1 MTNHAPKFDASHI
14 VFSFGVLSD
23 WHIKQDAE
31 PERDN
36 REKLISALTQ
46 LRARAERDDPQGLAL
61 LIAAGDLTHDGK
73 NEEIILLKETMDQAM
88 AWDKTAFLYVAG
100 NHDRHNPDCNAAYR
114 EVFGTLTDGGFSHQ
128 AAAPDGLLSGNRHVV
143 VQGRHFITLDP
154 GKYHK
159 QESNVFS
166 ESTKT
171 WLDETLSEITS
182 AEPQA
187 YVYLITHLLIQ
198 DTCYGS
204 SRGYFYATADVS
216 EILNKYPQ
224 VVTFGGHL
232 HYPLNDE
239 RAIMQTAFTSLE
251 TATLSDMLID
261 GFDCNNVR
269 KTKTDGNRAFA
280 QGLLVQADAAGNLR
294 VTKMDFWNRAEIG
307 EPWML
312 DAPTSDGAHLTRYTA
327 HRAADA
333 GRPMLAGEVE
343 TSFGVSE
350 EGESCLYVTLDAA
363 QYAGWVRDY
372 TVTLIAEVEDELTR
386 EYRHMTD
393 FYRYPQY
400 LDMPRCVKITIPAVA
415 RNRYTVSVTARDCWG
430 NISNTLTGTVQP

>member
-1 MTNHAPKFDASHI
+1 MINHAPKFDASNI

-36 REKLISALTQ
+36 REKLISALNQ
-46 LRARAERDDPQGLAL
+46 LRARAEQDDPQGLSL

-73 NEEIILLKETMDQAM
+73 PEEILLLKETMDQAM
-88 AWDKTAFLYVAG
+88 EWDKTAFLYVAG
-100 NHDRHNPDCNAAYR
+100 NHDRHNPDCNAAYQ
-114 EVFGTLTDGGFSHQ
+114 EVFGPLTEGGFSSQ
-128 AAAPDGLLSGNRHVV
+128 SAAPDGMFSGNRHVV
-143 VQGRHFITLDP
+143 VKGRHFITLDP

-159 QESNVFS
+159 QEPNVFS
-166 ESTKT
+166 DSTKT

-182 AEPQA
+182 SEPDA

-204 SRGYFYATADVS
+204 SRGFFYATADVS
-216 EILNKYPQ
+216 EILKKYPQ

-239 RAIMQTAFTSLE
+239 RAVMQTAFTSFE

-294 VTKMDFWNRAEIG
+294 VIKMDFWHRAEIG

-312 DAPTSDGAHLTRYTA
+312 DAPDADGSHLTRYTA
-327 HRAADA
+327 QRAAAA
-333 GRPMLAGEVE
+333 GSPMLSGEIE
-343 TSFGVSE
+343 TAFGVTE

-363 QYAGWVRDY
+363 KYAGWVRDY
-372 TVTLIAEVEDELTR
+372 TVTLTAEGENEPVR

-400 LDMPRCVKITIPAVA
+400 QDMPNCVKITIPAVA
-415 RNRYTVSVTARDCWG
+415 INRYTVTVSARDCWG
-430 NISNTLTGTVQP
+430 NVSNALTGTVQP